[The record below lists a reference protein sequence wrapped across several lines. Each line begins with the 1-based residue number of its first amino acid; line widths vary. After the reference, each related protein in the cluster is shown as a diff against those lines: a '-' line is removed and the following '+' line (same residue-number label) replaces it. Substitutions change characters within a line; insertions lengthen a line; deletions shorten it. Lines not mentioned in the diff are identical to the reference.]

1 MLTFAKNKRKEQECI
16 INIDNYTKEFCI
28 YTSKK
33 STYNKIKNI
42 AKEYKL
48 KEYITKGEI
57 SGAELRVPFSD
68 RKTIRKIL
76 SLKVLLGN
84 QK

>member
-1 MLTFAKNKRKEQECI
+1 MLNFAKNKKEEQECI
-16 INIDNYTKEFCI
+16 INIDSYTKEICV

-33 STYNKIKNI
+33 STYNKIKKI

-76 SLKVLLGN
+76 SLKVLMGN
-84 QK
+84 QR